1 MTTDAATQRKIDKQ
15 RDAEARWLQK
25 MVFASGKAQEAREKL
40 NEIRDEELDPVITL
54 DDGTEL
60 PLSTLDEIIAKRVEF
75 LMEALGRRIAP

>member
-40 NEIRDEELDPVITL
+40 NEIREEELDPVIKL

-60 PLSTLDEIIAKRVEF
+60 PLSALDEIIAKRVDY

>member
-40 NEIRDEELDPVITL
+40 NEIREEELDPVIQL

-60 PLSTLDEIIAKRVEF
+60 PLSALDEIIAKRVDY